1 MNLRNEFNKKGNDVS
16 NDITTTSHDVSENA
30 NQFELMQRQ
39 AKMFSVSTMVPKEFQ
54 GNISNCFIAI
64 DMANRTGAS
73 VMMVMQ
79 NLYIVHGRPGWSSQ
93 FLIATINAS
102 GRFSSM
108 RFKFVGEKGK
118 STYGCFAVAT
128 ELATGEVLEG
138 SIITIAMAEKEGWS
152 TKSGSKWLT
161 IPEQM
166 LRYRAA
172 SFFVR
177 VFCPE
182 LSMGLHSADEIE
194 DSQPPEVERVEV
206 RRVDGKTKSDLLA
219 KLLSQRSESIDI
231 QQDAQQRR
239 DEIENQEPEKQPQTS
254 TLRECDAMLQAAGID
269 STDAET
275 PLGPFTYVLPDGMKL
290 KIGNGLDESKSK
302 KGLTILDA
310 MKAETPQT
318 VREMIELSKVVK
330 K

>member
-1 MNLRNEFNKKGNDVS
+1 MSSE
-16 NDITTTSHDVSENA
+16 ITAVTHELSTDAS
-30 NQFELMQRQ
+30 QFELMQRQ

-108 RFKFVGEKGK
+108 RFRFVGEKGK
-118 STYGCFAVAT
+118 ATYGCVAVAT
-128 ELATGEVLEG
+128 ELATGEILEG
-138 SIITIAMAEKEGWS
+138 STITVAMAEKEGWS
-152 TKSGSKWLT
+152 TKNGSKWLT
-161 IPEQM
+161 MPEQM

-206 RRVDGKTKSDLLA
+206 RRIDAKSKSDVLA
-219 KLLSQRSESIDI
+219 KLLSQRSESMEI

-239 DEIENQEPEKQPQTS
+239 DEVEDQEPERQPMIS
-254 TLRECDAMLQAAGID
+254 TLRECDTMLQSAGIA
-269 STDAET
+269 STDAESDA
-275 PLGPFTYVLPDGMKL
+275 GPFTYLLPDGMTL

-310 MKAETPQT
+310 MKAEAPQT
-318 VREMIELSKVVK
+318 VREMIELAKVVK

>member
-1 MNLRNEFNKKGNDVS
+1 MSNEITATS
-16 NDITTTSHDVSENA
+16 NELSTDAS
-30 NQFELMQRQ
+30 QFELMQRQ

-108 RFKFVGEKGK
+108 RFRFVGEKGK
-118 STYGCFAVAT
+118 ATYGCFAVAT

-138 SIITIAMAEKEGWS
+138 STITMAMAEKEGWS
-152 TKSGSKWLT
+152 TKNGSKWLT
-161 IPEQM
+161 MPEQM

-206 RRVDGKTKSDLLA
+206 RRVESKTKSELLA
-219 KLLSQRSESIDI
+219 KLLSQRSESMEI
-231 QQDAQQRR
+231 QQDAQQRT
-239 DEIENQEPEKQPQTS
+239 DEVEDQEPKIQPPTS
-254 TLRECDAMLQAAGID
+254 TLTECDVMLQSAGIA
-269 STDAET
+269 STDAESEEG
-275 PLGPFTYVLPDGMKL
+275 PLTYVLPDGMTL

-302 KGLTILDA
+302 TGLKILDA
-310 MKAETPQT
+310 RKTKTPQT
-318 VREMIELSKVVK
+318 VREMVELLKAVK

>member
-1 MNLRNEFNKKGNDVS
+1 MSNE
-16 NDITTTSHDVSENA
+16 ITSTINELSTDAS
-30 NQFELMQRQ
+30 QFELMQRQ

-108 RFKFVGEKGK
+108 RFRFVGEKGK
-118 STYGCFAVAT
+118 ASYGCFAVAT

-138 SIITIAMAEKEGWS
+138 STITMAMAEKEGWS
-152 TKSGSKWLT
+152 TKNGSKWLT
-161 IPEQM
+161 MPEQM

-194 DSQPPEVERVEV
+194 DSHFSESQRVEM
-206 RRVDGKTKSDLLA
+206 RPAGIQSKSEVLA
-219 KLLSQRSESIDI
+219 KLLSQRAESIEI

-239 DEIENQEPEKQPQTS
+239 DEVEDQEPDKQPMTS
-254 TLRECDAMLQAAGID
+254 TLRECDVMLQSAGIA
-269 STDAET
+269 STDAESDA
-275 PLGPFTYVLPDGMKL
+275 GPFTYVLPDGMTL

-302 KGLTILDA
+302 KGPTILDA

-318 VREMIELSKVVK
+318 VREMIELAKAVK

>member
-1 MNLRNEFNKKGNDVS
+1 MS
-16 NDITTTSHDVSENA
+16 NDITTTSRDLSENA

-64 DMANRTGAS
+64 DMANRTGVS

-79 NLYIVHGRPGWSSQ
+79 NLYVVHGRPGWSSQ

-102 GRFSSM
+102 GRFSPLRYS
-108 RFKFVGEKGK
+108 FVGEKGK
-118 STYGCFAVAT
+118 PSYGCFAVTT

-138 SIITIAMAEKEGWS
+138 SIITLAMAEKEGWS
-152 TKSGSKWLT
+152 TKNGSKWLT
-161 IPEQM
+161 MPEQM

-177 VFCPE
+177 AFCPE

-194 DSQPPEVERVEV
+194 DSQPQEVERVDV
-206 RRVDGKTKSDLLA
+206 RRIDGKSKSDLLA
-219 KLLSQRSESIDI
+219 KLLSQRSESIEF
-231 QQDAQQRR
+231 QQDAEQRR
-239 DEIENQEPEKQPQTS
+239 DEIEDQEPERQPQTS
-254 TLRECDAMLQAAGID
+254 TLRECDTMLQSAGID

-275 PLGPFTYVLPDGMKL
+275 AAGPFTYVLPDGITL
-290 KIGNGLDESKSK
+290 KIGNGLDETKSR
-302 KGLTILDA
+302 KGLAIFDA
-310 MKAETPQT
+310 MKPETPQT

>member
-1 MNLRNEFNKKGNDVS
+1 
-16 NDITTTSHDVSENA
+16 
-30 NQFELMQRQ
+30 
-39 AKMFSVSTMVPKEFQ
+39 
-54 GNISNCFIAI
+54 
-64 DMANRTGAS
+64 
-73 VMMVMQ
+73 MMVMQ

-102 GRFSSM
+102 GRFSPM
-108 RFKFVGEKGK
+108 RFSFVGEKGK
-118 STYGCFAVAT
+118 PSYGCFAVAT

-138 SIITIAMAEKEGWS
+138 SIITVAMAEKEGWS
-152 TKSGSKWLT
+152 TKNGSKWLT
-161 IPEQM
+161 MPEQM

-182 LSMGLHSADEIE
+182 LAMGLHSADEIE
-194 DSQPPEVERVEV
+194 DSEPPEIQRAGV
-206 RRVDGKTKSDLLA
+206 RHVDGKSKSDVLA
-219 KLLSQRSESIDI
+219 KLLSQRSESQEI

-239 DEIENQEPEKQPQTS
+239 EEIEDQEPEKQPLTS
-254 TLRECDAMLQAAGID
+254 TLRECDTMLQSAGID

-275 PLGPFTYVLPDGMKL
+275 PAGPFSYVLPDGMTL
-290 KIGNGLDESKSK
+290 KIGNGLDGGKSK

-310 MKAETPQT
+310 MKAETPQI
-318 VREMIELSKVVK
+318 VREMIDGSKSVK

>member
-1 MNLRNEFNKKGNDVS
+1 MSSE
-16 NDITTTSHDVSENA
+16 ITTSVNELSSAASD
-30 NQFELMQRQ
+30 FELMQRQ

-64 DMANRTGAS
+64 DMARRTGAS

-102 GRFSSM
+102 GRFTSM
-108 RFKFVGEKGK
+108 KYRFVGEKGK
-118 STYGCFAVAT
+118 PSYGCCAIAT
-128 ELATGEVLEG
+128 ELSTGEVLEG
-138 SIITIAMAEKEGWS
+138 STITMAMAEKEGWS
-152 TKSGSKWLT
+152 TKNGSKWIT
-161 IPEQM
+161 MPEQM

-194 DSQPPEVERVEV
+194 DSEPPEVQRVEV
-206 RRVDGKTKSDLLA
+206 RHVDGKTKSDLLA
-219 KLLSQRSESIDI
+219 KLLSQRSESQEI
-231 QQDAQQRR
+231 QQEAQQRR
-239 DEIENQEPEKQPQTS
+239 NEIEEQESERQPLTS
-254 TLRECDAMLQAAGID
+254 TLRECDTMLQAAGID

-275 PLGPFTYVLPDGMKL
+275 PAGPFTYVLPDGMTL
-290 KIGNGLDESKSK
+290 KIGNGLDGSKSK

-310 MKAETPQT
+310 MNPEAPQI
-318 VREMIELSKVVK
+318 VREMIELAKAVK